1 MTDLFIG
8 TWRLVPELSLYTT
21 GMVPVEGTYDIAVTG
36 RDAIDIR
43 ICWRMEP
50 DDRDNTIHF
59 GGTVDGTH
67 HRLPDVG
74 SGPNAFTLTRVDERT
89 LDSAALRGDEVLA
102 YARRVVSHDGQLM
115 AVVQETHVAG
125 EKLRNFQ
132 VYRRIT

>member
-8 TWRLVPELSLYTT
+8 TWRLVPELSVYTT
-21 GMVPVEGTYDIAVTG
+21 GMAPVEGTYDITLTSPG
-36 RDAIDIR
+36 EIDIR
-43 ICWRMEP
+43 ICWRMEG
-50 DDRDNTIHF
+50 DATDNTIHF
-59 GGTVDGTH
+59 GGTVDGVH
-67 HRLPDVG
+67 HRLPEVG
-74 SGPNAFTLTRVDERT
+74 SGPNAFTLSRIDERI

-102 YARRVVSHDGQLM
+102 YARRVVSRDGQLM